1 MRIFS
6 LLDTQYTNFTNRV
19 TNYLSKLLS
28 KNKTT
33 LGSNNVFGQIITVV
47 GNAIQNVMLYI
58 EDALVEQN
66 KYTAQRKKS
75 IYNLAALSGY
85 MPSLGK
91 AALVN
96 LKLSYMPNNISPY
109 NVIINNKEPL
119 TCTQNGLRYNLLMT
133 QEATVL
139 NADKEN
145 SPKYFT
151 AVQGIFQHQKF
162 ISSGGQYYT
171 INLKYVGNIDT
182 DYITVKVNN
191 ELWEYCNS
199 IYDMSSDGK
208 QYTFTMGING
218 GINLIFGNEAH
229 GRALKVDDVID
240 VDYLIHDGE
249 QGNLNPNLETY
260 FTFDNQLYD
269 TKGEYHEG
277 NAIFTIRF
285 GEKDPVTSGSNSET
299 IEHTAHM
306 IGLNSR
312 SLVLASPENYK
323 ILINRLGFCG
333 YNRTW
338 AEPNSPMINSLIIKN
353 FNKNLKSGEE
363 YFNLSEND
371 FKLSEEQKNSIYN
384 YVKNTG
390 NHLSTVIY
398 KIIDPDLCKYAM
410 YIYIKLKSE
419 KYNREIIS
427 KQIKNLIGEYFSNIE
442 SDMFIAK
449 SDIIQLLKNK
459 IDGLDSV
466 NIYMLCEKNEDA
478 LINGKYKEEYFEIN
492 RLTGEYVKK
501 IQTVKLYSGENPNL
515 GFDNHGNICLKSDYQ
530 FPVLMG
536 GWQYKNLNG
545 DLVDIIEPLKI
556 IFED

>member
-139 NADKEN
+139 NADKES

-229 GRALKVDDVID
+229 GRALKADDVID